1 MVQFYII
8 KNADMKTLTK
18 IIPLAVSLFFI
29 ILFIYAAASK
39 MLDFENF
46 QVQLAQSPLLSAY
59 AGFVSYGVIILELVI
74 VGLLCFH
81 ASRLLGLYASFAIMI
96 AFTVYIF
103 LILNYSDFVPCSC
116 GGILEKM
123 GWTEHLIFNIGCVV
137 MAGLAIIAAY
147 PVPLQ
152 LSALTHSEE
161 DWMKNY
167 RQRKRIRWML
177 AYKMATLLVLPAG
190 LMVALFIS
198 SEHIIK
204 KENNFTRRFLQF
216 PVVEDQVLTLNN
228 DQYYFAGNNSGYI
241 YLGNRQ
247 NPQFLS
253 TVDTIFSTVTDLK
266 ITPDQIKL
274 PFKNV
279 QLQAKAP
286 FYYVMDGTVPIIFRG
301 KIGSSLVKTI
311 SHHDAYFNQIKVLDS
326 VNFALRTQNSQ
337 NMQLT
342 LASLRLDSTRQVKL
356 HPNILK
362 KQTDGVFDSDG
373 MLVCSEHP
381 QRLIYMYSYRNQFLV
396 MDTLMNVIH
405 TYNTI
410 DTTSVA
416 KIKTKALQNGLHK
429 MTTPPLTVNQII
441 AAHRNVA
448 FIHSKLKGRFESA
461 KSWNSS
467 SVIDVYRTDRQE
479 YIGSFYID
487 KKGKS
492 AMTDLMITDRYLY
505 VLIGNQLV
513 RYAYRK
519 PIKELLQGKP
529 KT

>member
-59 AGFVSYGVIILELVI
+59 AGFVSYGVIILELAI

-177 AYKMATLLVLPAG
+177 AYKMATLLILPAG
-190 LMVALFIS
+190 LMVTLFLS
-198 SEHIIK
+198 SEYIMK
-204 KENNFTRRFLQF
+204 KENNFTRRFI
-216 PVVEDQVLTLNN
+216 PHAIVEQKAYHLNN
-228 DQYYFAGNNSGYI
+228 DYFYLAGFSDNQLF
-241 YLGNRQ
+241 LGNILKPLDLFYIDE
-247 NPQFLS
+247 NLS
-253 TVDTIFSTVTDLK
+253 DLK
-266 ITPDQIKL
+266 QINVNLDQSNHTFRRLKYGIYE
-274 PFKNV
+274 NY
-279 QLQAKAP
+279 
-286 FYYVMDGTVPIIFRG
+286 FYLYDGSVPIIYRG
-301 KIGSSLVKTI
+301 RLGENEATTI
-311 SHHDAYFNQIKVLDS
+311 SYNDIYFDQLSIISSMQFMLRIRDKNTKEHNIALLNKDSSKTKIK
-326 VNFALRTQNSQ
+326 TNSSILQ
-337 NMQLT
+337 K
-342 LASLRLDSTRQVKL
+342 QV
-356 HPNILK
+356 
-362 KQTDGVFDSDG
+362 DGVFDTDG
-373 MLVCSEHP
+373 TLAVNEKG
-381 QRLIYMYSYRNQFLV
+381 IGIAYMYTYRNQFITFNNQLSV
-396 MDTLMNVIH
+396 KKRL
-405 TYNTI
+405 NTI
-410 DTTSVA
+410 DTITRANIS
-416 KIKTKALQNGLHK
+416 TETLQNGIHK
-429 MTTPPLTVNQII
+429 MTKPPIKVNKNIAFHHQII
-441 AAHRNVA
+441 FNESNIR
-448 FIHSKLKGRFESA
+448 GRHESR
-461 KSWNSS
+461 KNWNNA
-467 SVIDVYRTDRQE
+467 SVIDLYRTNKQE
-479 YIGSFYID
+479 YLGSFYIYKRNGNKLSQMLVTD
-487 KKGKS
+487 KNIYLLYKNEIVVYRIAQAIS
-492 AMTDLMITDRYLY
+492 RYF
-505 VLIGNQLV
+505 
-513 RYAYRK
+513 
-519 PIKELLQGKP
+519 
-529 KT
+529 